1 MDLGS
6 IHACVSACGARN
18 GERGSQRG
26 AARGTDLHFTRL
38 HVHALVMHCL
48 STMQWRHTVRAHVPL
63 AVALSDPGAYM
74 LWRPTVMYWNSINR
88 NTY

>member
-26 AARGTDLHFTRL
+26 AVRGPDLHFTRL
-38 HVHALVMHCL
+38 HVQIFIESIQL
-48 STMQWRHTVRAHVPL
+48 RA
-63 AVALSDPGAYM
+63 
-74 LWRPTVMYWNSINR
+74 T
-88 NTY
+88 

>member
-26 AARGTDLHFTRL
+26 AVRGPDLHFTRL
-38 HVHALVMHCL
+38 HVHAFPAIGRYEYEYYTSVPVCVCL
-48 STMQWRHTVRAHVPL
+48 YVLLLHRL
-63 AVALSDPGAYM
+63 
-74 LWRPTVMYWNSINR
+74 
-88 NTY
+88 

>member
-26 AARGTDLHFTRL
+26 AVRGPDLHFTRL
-38 HVHALVMHCL
+38 HVHAF
-48 STMQWRHTVRAHVPL
+48 
-63 AVALSDPGAYM
+63 
-74 LWRPTVMYWNSINR
+74 
-88 NTY
+88 

>member
-26 AARGTDLHFTRL
+26 AVRGPDLHFTRL
-38 HVHALVMHCL
+38 HVHAFPQ
-48 STMQWRHTVRAHVPL
+48 SAP
-63 AVALSDPGAYM
+63 
-74 LWRPTVMYWNSINR
+74 
-88 NTY
+88 